1 VQVEIGK
8 DRRYHRPLRSPFLRL
23 DPPALLHYARFQP
36 FLDQTDDSPVSDS
49 VLHELDHPR
58 VFDSIEK
65 RPNVKIQHPVH
76 LLTCD
81 PDPERVQRI
90 VLAPPRPESIRKAP
104 EVLLPDLVENRPY
117 RALDDFVFQRRDSQ
131 WSLPP
136 IAFRDPDS
144 S

>member
-1 VQVEIGK
+1 
-8 DRRYHRPLRSPFLRL
+8 
-23 DPPALLHYARFQP
+23 
-36 FLDQTDDSPVSDS
+36 
-49 VLHELDHPR
+49 

-90 VLAPPRPESIRKAP
+90 VLAAPRPETIRKAQ
-104 EVLLPDLVENRPY
+104 EVLLPDLVEYRPY
-117 RALDDFVFQRRDSQ
+117 RVLYDFVFQRRDSQ

-136 IAFRDPDS
+136 IAFAE
-144 S
+144 

>member
-1 VQVEIGK
+1 MQVEIGK

-76 LLTCD
+76 PLTCD
-81 PDPERVQRI
+81 SDVERVQRI
-90 VLAPPRPESIRKAP
+90 VLAAPWPEAIREAQ
-104 EVLLPDLVENRPY
+104 EVLFPDLVENRPY
-117 RALDDFVFQRRDSQ
+117 RVLDDFVLQRRNS
-131 WSLPP
+131 
-136 IAFRDPDS
+136 
-144 S
+144 